1 MHVSV
6 ETEFERRNLG
16 IEVRTLNILLGVRI
30 NHNQLSKYISYN
42 VFLILIYSLE
52 AYFKTR

>member
-1 MHVSV
+1 MHVDV

-30 NHNQLSKYISYN
+30 NHN
-42 VFLILIYSLE
+42 
-52 AYFKTR
+52 

>member
-16 IEVRTLNILLGVRI
+16 IEVRTLNILLGVK
-30 NHNQLSKYISYN
+30 NKP
-42 VFLILIYSLE
+42 
-52 AYFKTR
+52 